1 LTKSRREL
9 FIRYSLIF
17 GLIEFSL
24 AVLCLTLLKDLSIIF
39 SLLISLIAIFYAG
52 FMLRFWWK
60 EIRQGE
66 WSIARRFFYIL
77 LVAVG
82 GTYTNHVE
90 FDWSAKKEIKKR
102 TKKKS
107 QAEEHSSATQFTPFS
122 ELERGQ
128 NLIFFGSFFY

>member
-1 LTKSRREL
+1 
-9 FIRYSLIF
+9 
-17 GLIEFSL
+17 LIEFSL

-82 GTYTNHVE
+82 GLILSIWSLI
-90 FDWSAKKEIKKR
+90 DWLRKK
-102 TKKKS
+102 
-107 QAEEHSSATQFTPFS
+107 
-122 ELERGQ
+122 
-128 NLIFFGSFFY
+128 